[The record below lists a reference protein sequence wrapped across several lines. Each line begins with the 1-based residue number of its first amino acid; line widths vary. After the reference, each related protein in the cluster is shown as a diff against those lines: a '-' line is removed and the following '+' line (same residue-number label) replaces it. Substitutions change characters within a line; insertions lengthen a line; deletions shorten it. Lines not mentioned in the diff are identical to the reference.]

1 MTKNKETIFPEDT
14 AGIIERLIKKHQ
26 LKSFGGT
33 LLEELKKN
41 KKIIEYE
48 IIKIIREVKEGQV
61 NKKDL
66 SLELQKKLEL
76 TPEKSKKLA
85 KDIKEYFFTARQKSK
100 KTKNKDEYRE
110 SIE

>member
-14 AGIIERLIKKHQ
+14 AGIIDRLIKKHQ

-41 KKIIEYE
+41 KKIVEYE
-48 IIKIIREVKEGQV
+48 IIRIIREVKEGRV

-66 SLELQKKLEL
+66 PLELEKKLEL
-76 TPEKSKKLA
+76 TPEKSKSLA
-85 KDIKEYFFTARQKSK
+85 RDIKEHFFTRRKKSE
-100 KTKNKDEYRE
+100 KTKKDEYRE